1 MLSTPEIL
9 LNDTLKSLADAAGKA
24 ASQGRWQEAEQLWQR
39 ILTHDPRHPQALYSL
54 GVHAFQRRN
63 LPEAARLLQA
73 ALAVSPAEP
82 MMLLSLSVVFREQG
96 KREAELQA
104 IDAALAVDPYF
115 LAGLLTKAAHLERF
129 IQPRAAAAVYRNAL
143 KVAPREANWPIE
155 LRSQLQHAKAQV
167 EKFGSQLAEY
177 LASRLATP
185 MHKLSPFEAQRWQ
198 EAGAIVSGRAQSYP
212 SVCNSLLVPRLPA
225 VPFFERGSF
234 AWVDAI
240 EAKTELITQE
250 LHAALAQQQHDFK
263 PYIAYDAGTPVNQWR
278 ELNHSQRWSS
288 YFLWRNGLPQTEHLA
303 QCPET
308 AKALAAVEM
317 TDIGGLCPNAMF
329 SALAPHTQI
338 PPHHGETNA
347 RVIVHLP
354 LVVPQNCHYRV
365 GFEHRSWKVGEVL
378 IFDDSIEHEARN
390 DSDELRVV
398 LIFDVWNPLLSSGE
412 RDMVRAM
419 SAATREFNS
428 QNG

>member
-1 MLSTPEIL
+1 M
-9 LNDTLKSLADAAGKA
+9 NDTLKSLADAAGKA

-39 ILTHDPRHPQALYSL
+39 LLGIDPRNAQALYSL
-54 GVHAFQRRN
+54 GVHAFQRRD
-63 LPEAARLLQA
+63 LTEAARSLQA
-73 ALAVSPAEP
+73 AIAVSPREP
-82 MMLLSLSVVFREQG
+82 VMLLSLSVVFREQA

-104 IDAALAVDPYF
+104 INAALAVDPYF
-115 LAGLLTKAAHLERF
+115 LAGLLAKAAHLERF
-129 IQPRAAAAVYRNAL
+129 SQVRAAAAVYRNAL
-143 KVAPREANWPIE
+143 KVAPRETHWPAE
-155 LRSQLQHAKAQV
+155 LRSQLQHAKSQV
-167 EKFGSQLAEY
+167 EKFGAQLAEF
-177 LASRLATP
+177 LATRLAMP
-185 MHKLSPFEAQRWQ
+185 MHTLSPFEAQRWQ
-198 EAGAIVSGRAQSYP
+198 EAGAIVSGRTQSYP
-212 SVCNSLLVPRLPA
+212 SVSNSLLVPRLPA
-225 VPFFERGSF
+225 IPFFERESF
-234 AWVDAI
+234 PWVAAI
-240 EAKTELITQE
+240 EAKTEVITQE
-250 LHAALAQQQHDFK
+250 LHAALAQQQQEFK
-263 PYIAYDAGTPVNQWR
+263 PYIAYEAGMPVNQWQ
-278 ELNHSQRWSS
+278 ELNHSKRWSS

-308 AKALAAVEM
+308 ANALAAVEM

-354 LVVPQNCHYRV
+354 LVVPPNCHYRV
-365 GFEHRSWKVGEVL
+365 GFEHRTWKVGEVL

-398 LIFDVWNPLLSSGE
+398 LIFDVWNPLLSKAE

-428 QNG
+428 QGE